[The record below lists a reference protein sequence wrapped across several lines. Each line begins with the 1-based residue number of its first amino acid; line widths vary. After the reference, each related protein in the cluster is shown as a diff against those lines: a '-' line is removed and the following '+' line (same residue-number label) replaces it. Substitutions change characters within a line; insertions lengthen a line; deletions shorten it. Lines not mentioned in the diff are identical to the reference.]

1 MTNLKDTTNS
11 PQLTK
16 MSSTKSFNTLVF
28 AIMTWLGVGM
38 LLPWNLFLNSYGFWM
53 YRFSSNQTSWEDPS
67 IESSQNF
74 YQSFWTSFL
83 GVAMMGVAS
92 IFIIINSAL
101 AGKFS
106 SSLRIYFS
114 LACIL
119 LCCIW
124 LMVMT
129 FIDTSSWY
137 QIFFV
142 IMLINATI
150 QQGTGGILQGA
161 IFEFSGAFPEIY
173 FSGMLQGQA
182 IAGVLTSVLAIL
194 PIMVMKKEL
203 IGSDG
208 EIYEVVN
215 QDQAATLYFAMAV
228 GCIFFTIFAYWLLMR
243 LSFTKEILK
252 SDSSEKTV
260 FSLSNWLSDC
270 ARLSKKL
277 WMPYF
282 SMWLNYA
289 ITLSVFPSVCQ
300 LIESG
305 CDSDSSYCRN
315 VGKNK
320 ELFTAIFTFVMYNSC
335 DWLGR
340 FLAGFVQIFK
350 PHQQFLIMICVVL
363 RLVPMVLLMFGN
375 VYGNEKCS
383 KKMVINFLK
392 CRNFF

>member
-1 MTNLKDTTNS
+1 
-11 PQLTK
+11 

-194 PIMVMKKEL
+194 PEFQRLCTAVFCVHSTDTARIWHFFLCEL
-203 IGSDG
+203 LK
-208 EIYEVVN
+208 N
-215 QDQAATLYFAMAV
+215 
-228 GCIFFTIFAYWLLMR
+228 
-243 LSFTKEILK
+243 LSFE
-252 SDSSEKTV
+252 
-260 FSLSNWLSDC
+260 
-270 ARLSKKL
+270 
-277 WMPYF
+277 
-282 SMWLNYA
+282 
-289 ITLSVFPSVCQ
+289 
-300 LIESG
+300 
-305 CDSDSSYCRN
+305 
-315 VGKNK
+315 
-320 ELFTAIFTFVMYNSC
+320 
-335 DWLGR
+335 
-340 FLAGFVQIFK
+340 
-350 PHQQFLIMICVVL
+350 
-363 RLVPMVLLMFGN
+363 
-375 VYGNEKCS
+375 
-383 KKMVINFLK
+383 
-392 CRNFF
+392 